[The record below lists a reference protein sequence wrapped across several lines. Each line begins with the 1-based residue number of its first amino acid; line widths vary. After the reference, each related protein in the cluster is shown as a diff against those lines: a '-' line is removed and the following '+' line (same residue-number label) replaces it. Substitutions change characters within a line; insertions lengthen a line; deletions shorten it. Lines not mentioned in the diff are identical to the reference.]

1 MFLLLALMDP
11 SSISVEITI
20 ALTFLQ
26 DLAAFSKQLFQ
37 EDSRELVEKIAD
49 LNLHLNFAAPF
60 GQLQDVPLGLARA
73 MSRYPPPGD
82 KQATTAQ
89 KVFGSLF
96 SLLNKSFVHVVAVM
110 EALPCPWKE
119 PDQPDRNTLLYSRR
133 LA

>member
-1 MFLLLALMDP
+1 MDP

-60 GQLQDVPLGLARA
+60 GQLQDVPLGLAR
-73 MSRYPPPGD
+73 SVPKHTTCDQSHNRPQKQINRDRSKPG
-82 KQATTAQ
+82 
-89 KVFGSLF
+89 FP
-96 SLLNKSFVHVVAVM
+96 
-110 EALPCPWKE
+110 E
-119 PDQPDRNTLLYSRR
+119 
-133 LA
+133 